1 MVQTFPVPRTGV
13 TGVLVGQPHN
23 MSALGLVIHEVTHLI
38 ERNQQQRY
46 TVAEFMRRN
55 LQARAAVRYDGLQIT
70 SARRPNVSS

>member
-1 MVQTFPVPRTGV
+1 
-13 TGVLVGQPHN
+13 